1 VNQLT
6 TEIAKVM
13 AEPAFKQKAVEMGA
27 EAVYMNPK
35 QLDEF
40 IKTENIRWTSV
51 VKTARIEA
59 D

>member
-1 VNQLT
+1 
-6 TEIAKVM
+6 
-13 AEPAFKQKAVEMGA
+13 
-27 EAVYMNPK
+27 MNPK

-59 D
+59 DW

>member
-1 VNQLT
+1 
-6 TEIAKVM
+6 M

-27 EAVYMNPK
+27 KAVYMNPK